1 MMKDKI
7 TDVLTT
13 KKTVFGFHVADLLGI
28 VLMIIPC
35 LISLGPH
42 GSSFSTTAPRIAFL
56 PGWIPFN
63 RQEVEVHVTP
73 DIPRALVVV
82 AFYYGALIARYGIFK
97 KDNLL
102 EALISSVRT
111 FLNCWGLAALLGI
124 VLTTNS
130 NETFS
135 LGIFSI
141 NTASLL
147 LFAVLFSWFG
157 MKTLAGYV
165 WIIFVLA
172 GMKHFNMVSD
182 AMGGWGA
189 ACILTL
195 AISMLLQVND
205 FSNIQNFM
213 GDFRNATEKHILDV
227 KEDISS
233 AANDASVRAQET
245 ARVVKEKITDK

>member
-28 VLMIIPC
+28 ALMIIPC
-35 LISLGPH
+35 LISCY
-42 GSSFSTTAPRIAFL
+42 SFSTTAPRIAFL
-56 PGWIPFN
+56 PKWIPFN

-73 DIPRALVVV
+73 DISRALIAV

-97 KDNLL
+97 KDNLM

-172 GMKHFNMVSD
+172 GVKHFNMVSD
-182 AMGGWGA
+182 AMGPWGA
-189 ACILTL
+189 VFIRLRFLCC
-195 AISMLLQVND
+195 
-205 FSNIQNFM
+205 F
-213 GDFRNATEKHILDV
+213 K
-227 KEDISS
+227 
-233 AANDASVRAQET
+233 
-245 ARVVKEKITDK
+245 

>member
-35 LISLGPH
+35 LISVG
-42 GSSFSTTAPRIAFL
+42 SFSTTAPRIALL
-56 PGWIPFN
+56 PSWIPFN
-63 RQEVEVHVTP
+63 QKEVTVDITP
-73 DIPRALVVV
+73 DISRALIAV

-97 KDNLL
+97 KDNLM

-172 GMKHFNMVSD
+172 GVKHFNMISD
-182 AMGGWGA
+182 AMGPLGA
-189 ACILTL
+189 VFIFTL

-205 FSNIQNFM
+205 FSNINNFM
-213 GDFRNATEKHILDV
+213 ADFRNTAEKHILDV

-233 AANDASVRAQET
+233 AANDASVRAQDA
-245 ARVVKEKITDK
+245 ARVVREKITDK